1 MVTPKDNIPE
11 TTLEILMTG
20 RCKTVSGKSTLTLNF
35 ARNDDGDRFVR
46 IYSNTNNGYF
56 SAEWLALQDVLAI
69 LENQQGSPFT
79 AFEMHELFEGK
90 SVNSPSF
97 LTAILLH
104 EKVVKREEGKSRKYI
119 YSGPEAL
126 LAKIEKAGTAKA
138 AKTSKKKA
146 ARPKS

>member
-11 TTLEILMTG
+11 TTLNILMTG

-56 SAEWLALQDVLAI
+56 SAEWLALQDVLTI
-69 LENQQGSPFT
+69 LENQQGGSFT
-79 AFEMHELFEGK
+79 SLVLHELFEGK

-119 YSGPEAL
+119 YNGPDAL
-126 LAKIEKAGTAKA
+126 LAKLEKAGLAKA
-138 AKTSKKKA
+138 AKPVKKKA
-146 ARPKS
+146 ARRKA